1 MKKMEYII
9 VAILFF
15 VLIAVTSA
23 MPNLFMYGFDLGI
36 NYGFPFNFYGYGGGP
51 NLTIGQPV
59 PQYFNVLSLVA
70 DILVWL
76 IVAFLIFL
84 LYSKFKK
91 K

>member
-9 VAILFF
+9 IAILFF
-15 VLIAVTSA
+15 VLIAVTSTI
-23 MPNLFMYGFDLGI
+23 PNLFMYGADLGI

-51 NLTIGQPV
+51 ALTTGQPV

-76 IVAFLIFL
+76 IVAFLIVL
-84 LYSKFKK
+84 VYSKFKK